1 MFDMS
6 LYRQLRDHY
15 AKTDSSNALYQLRK
29 FLDYNGCSMPP
40 TKYDYKDNDIC
51 TWKYLDGKVSYN
63 EGKKS
68 YNYVNILNPK
78 FKYGHLV

>member
-6 LYRQLRDHY
+6 TYLKLSNHY
-15 AKTDSSNALYQLRK
+15 KESKSSYALYQLRK

-40 TKYDYKDNDIC
+40 SKYDYKDNDIT

-63 EGKKS
+63 ETKKT
-68 YNYVNILNPK
+68 YFYANILNPE
-78 FKYGHLV
+78 FKYGHLA